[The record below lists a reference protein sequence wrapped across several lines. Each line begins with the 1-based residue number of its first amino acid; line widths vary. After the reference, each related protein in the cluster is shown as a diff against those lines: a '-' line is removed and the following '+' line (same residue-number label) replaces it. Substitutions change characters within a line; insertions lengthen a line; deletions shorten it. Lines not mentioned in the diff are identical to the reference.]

1 MSAREE
7 QLTQLL
13 GLMARSMTH
22 MTASVTAMA
31 FEQLRCKDE
40 ALQASARRMIARMQ
54 AISDEL
60 DQQWELIGRIT
71 GQEERAFLVEELEI
85 VSVRL
90 HKEASA
96 S

>member
-31 FEQLRCKDE
+31 FEQLRSTDE
-40 ALQASARRMIARMQ
+40 ALQASARRMIERMQ
-54 AISDEL
+54 AISEEL
-60 DQQWELIGRIT
+60 DQHWELIGRIT
-71 GQEERAFLVEELEI
+71 SQNEREVLVEELEI
-85 VSVRL
+85 ASVRV
-90 HKEASA
+90 HKEASV